1 MKKIIMLFALGSF
14 FAVHAQFKIYLD
26 SSPEFSSKEAY
37 VYTLDGSKDILNSKE
52 IRKGNSWT
60 FSISKPYSGMMK
72 IIFPETNTVINF
84 ISENKDVKIKFI
96 TNSNTIKN
104 VDFIDEANALMN
116 NLQDM
121 EQKKEFI
128 LPALY
133 QIKEY
138 YQEISD
144 FGNAMDKEISRLS
157 QPKPDATK
165 FPFINYYTTNYSRFV
180 IKDATQPAVTEKEI
194 QDFLVKSNEYLET
207 SSLLRPILV
216 TYLNTAAAGSKT
228 VVPASVDQLLSAVN
242 TETPRGQTIL
252 SELIDIFDTYGMED
266 LKKQY
271 LTEAKNLKCTINDRL
286 ASTIAINSNTEIGA
300 KFPNNKFINASNTK
314 AKSIY
319 DVKADKKIVIFW
331 SSTCSHCEKEL
342 PEILEKY
349 SKLKSQN
356 VEVIGLSLDS
366 DKDSYSNKIKSLPWI
381 NDTELKG
388 WYSSYAETYN
398 VHATPTYY
406 ILDSDNKIIAKPDHA
421 KDVITYFKL

>member
-1 MKKIIMLFALGSF
+1 MKKFVLLFALAWVF
-14 FAVHAQFKIYLD
+14 NLQAQFKISLD
-26 SSPEFSSKEAY
+26 TSPEFISKEAY

-52 IRKGNSWT
+52 MRKGNSWT

-84 ISENKDVKIKFI
+84 ISENKDVKIKFTATASKI
-96 TNSNTIKN
+96 TN

-138 YQEISD
+138 YQESSD
-144 FGNAMDKEISRLS
+144 FGNAVDKEIYRLS
-157 QPKPDATK
+157 QPKPDASQ
-165 FPFINYYTTNYSRFV
+165 FPFISYYTTNYSRFV
-180 IKDATQPAVTEKEI
+180 VKDATKPAVTEKEI

-216 TYLNTAAAGSKT
+216 TYLNTAAAGSKA
-228 VVPASVDQLLSAVN
+228 VVPASVDQLLTAVN

-319 DVKADKKIVIFW
+319 DVKANKKIVIFW

-349 SKLKSQN
+349 PQLKSQN
-356 VEVIGLSLDS
+356 IEVIGLSLDS
-366 DKDSYSNKIKSLPWI
+366 DKDSYTNKIKSLPWI